1 MAERSRTTWNNFP
14 AFALE
19 SELMRVVIV
28 PDLGAK
34 IVSLFDKTHQRE
46 WLAPPMRPPKQIA
59 YGADFVSQ
67 DMSGWDEM
75 LPTIVACD
83 WEGAH
88 LPDHGEVW
96 SAPWRLENA
105 QSALILSVMGVA
117 MPYRF
122 TRSAALITPNC
133 LELRYI
139 LVNTGETAF
148 PYLWAAHPQ
157 FAADPHTRIILPPEV
172 ARVVN
177 VIDGDPVW
185 GKAGE
190 LCNWPE
196 AVSAESRIWHLD
208 RVRPV
213 ENCSCRKFYVP
224 PEQSVAWAALVDERL
239 GCQLRLDWS
248 PSAVPYLGLWVDE
261 GMYNSAPVAALEPS
275 KGYYD
280 SLERAAHNK
289 KVSVL
294 DSGKDVTWTLR
305 VNLEHILHK

>member
-1 MAERSRTTWNNFP
+1 MAEILKTTWHNFP
-14 AFALE
+14 AITLE

-28 PDLGAK
+28 PKLGAK
-34 IVSLFDKTHQRE
+34 IVSLFDKAHQRE
-46 WLAPPMRPPKQIA
+46 WLVPPMRPLKQTV

-83 WEGAH
+83 WEGVP

-96 SAPWRLENA
+96 STPWRLENA
-105 QSALILSVMGVA
+105 QGVVILSVMGVA

-122 TRSAALITPNC
+122 TRSAALITSNC
-133 LELRYI
+133 LELRYT
-139 LVNTGETAF
+139 LANTGKTAF

-157 FAADPHTRIILPPEV
+157 FTADLQTRIILPPEV
-172 ARVVN
+172 TRVVN

-190 LCNWPE
+190 LCDWPE
-196 AVSAESRIWHLD
+196 AASAEGQTWQLD

-213 ENCSCRKFYVP
+213 ENRSCRKFYVP

-248 PSAVPYLGLWVDE
+248 PSPVPYLGLWVDE
-261 GMYNSAPVAALEPS
+261 GRYNSLPVVALEPS
-275 KGYYD
+275 NGYYD
-280 SLERAAHNK
+280 SLERAVYNK
-289 KVSVL
+289 KVAVL
-294 DSGKDVTWTLR
+294 DSGKEATWTLR
-305 VNLEHILHK
+305 VNLEQLET